1 MELNAEK
8 RCEERQKCHAAIEWA
23 YFNKSDFFCAR
34 LLNFSRGGGY
44 FESGHPL
51 IPGATIL
58 IRLQKYDSGDEGTA
72 ECRYMKTTALGE
84 VKWCRELFGGPAVRF
99 GIGVRYHIPV

>member
-1 MELNAEK
+1 MESNVEK

-23 YFNKSDFFCAR
+23 YFNKSDFFSAR
-34 LLNFSRGGGY
+34 LMNFSRGGGY
-44 FESGHPL
+44 FESGHPP

-58 IRLQKYDSGDEGTA
+58 IRLQKYDASSEAFAD
-72 ECRYMKTTALGE
+72 CSFMKTTALGE
-84 VKWCRELFGGPAVRF
+84 VKWCRELLGGPDMRF